1 MMNPKNSMKRL
12 HLLITLPLIVGLL
25 LVSCS
30 ITPPSQTTPLKVIA
44 IESFLADITQNIAGT
59 HIHVDTLIPLG
70 LDPHSFE
77 LTPQDAV
84 KLSESQMVIINGG
97 GFETWLQ
104 TFLQNTSDPLHIVD
118 ASAGLISRKPKSGE
132 SASDSSATGESDPH
146 YWLNPE
152 NVVRYVTNIR
162 DALVAMDPSNNGD
175 YQQNAQ
181 TYISQLIELDQWIL
195 NAVAQIPAENRIL
208 ITNHESL
215 GYFADRYG
223 FQIAGAVIPS
233 TSSDAMP
240 TAKQLA
246 NLVAV
251 IRTKHVKAI
260 FLETG
265 SNPDLAEQVARETG
279 ITIVN
284 TIYTHSLT
292 QQDGPAPTYLDMMKY
307 DVTTIVQVLQ

>member
-1 MMNPKNSMKRL
+1 MNHKILVKQQNV
-12 HLLITLPLIVGLL
+12 LITLPLIVCLL
-25 LVSCS
+25 LTSCS
-30 ITPPSQTTPLKVIA
+30 YSPSMQTSLIKVIA
-44 IESFLADITQNIAGT
+44 IESFLADITQNIAGNLI
-59 HIHVDTLIPLG
+59 HIDTLIPIG

-104 TFLQNTSDPLHIVD
+104 TFIQNTTDPLHIVD
-118 ASAGLISRKPKSGE
+118 ASAGLISRLPKSGE
-132 SASDSSATGESDPH
+132 AALDSSAAGDTDPH
-146 YWLNPE
+146 FWLNPE
-152 NVVRYVTNIR
+152 NVIQYVNNIR
-162 DALVAMDPSNNGD
+162 DALIEMDPANDSD
-175 YQQNAQ
+175 YRHNAQ
-181 TYISQLIELDQWIL
+181 TYIDQLTELDQWIL
-195 NAVAQIPAENRIL
+195 DAVAQIPAKNKIL
-208 ITNHESL
+208 VTNHESL

-246 NLVAV
+246 DLVAI
-251 IRTKHVKAI
+251 IRTKHIKAI

-265 SNPDLAEQVARETG
+265 SNPDLAEQVARETD

-292 QQDGPAPTYLDMMKY
+292 QQVGPAPTYIDMMKF
-307 DVTTIVQVLQ
+307 DVMTIVQVLQ

>member
-1 MMNPKNSMKRL
+1 M
-12 HLLITLPLIVGLL
+12 
-25 LVSCS
+25 
-30 ITPPSQTTPLKVIA
+30 IA
-44 IESFLADITQNIAGT
+44 IESYLADIAQNIAGT
-59 HIHVDTLIPLG
+59 YFHIDTLIPIG

-104 TFLQNTSDPLHIVD
+104 TFIQNTTDPLHIVD

-132 SASDSSATGESDPH
+132 TALDSSAAGDTDPH
-146 YWLNPE
+146 FWLNPE
-152 NVVRYVTNIR
+152 NVIRYVNNIR
-162 DALVAMDPSNNGD
+162 DALAEMDPANGSD
-175 YQQNAQ
+175 YRHNAQ
-181 TYISQLIELDQWIL
+181 TYIDQLTELDQWIFD
-195 NAVAQIPAENRIL
+195 AVSQIPTENKIL
-208 ITNHESL
+208 VTNHESL

-246 NLVAV
+246 DLVSI
-251 IRTKHVKAI
+251 IRTRRIKAI

-292 QQDGPAPTYLDMMKY
+292 QQDGPAPTYIDMMKF
-307 DVTTIVQVLQ
+307 DVMTIVQVLQ

>member
-1 MMNPKNSMKRL
+1 MNYMKRQNVL
-12 HLLITLPLIVGLL
+12 ITFLLIVCLILT
-25 LVSCS
+25 SCS
-30 ITPPSQTTPLKVIA
+30 NTPSSQTSTLKVIA
-44 IESFLADITQNIAGT
+44 IESYLADIAQNIAGT
-59 HIHVDTLIPLG
+59 HFHIDTLIPIG

-104 TFLQNTSDPLHIVD
+104 TFIQNTTDSLHIVD
-118 ASAGLISRKPKSGE
+118 ASAGLISRKSKSGE
-132 SASDSSATGESDPH
+132 TSLDSSAAGDTDPH
-146 YWLNPE
+146 FWLNPV
-152 NVVRYVTNIR
+152 NVIRYVNTIR
-162 DALVAMDPSNNGD
+162 DALAEMDPTNGSD
-175 YQQNAQ
+175 YRYKAQ
-181 TYISQLIELDQWIL
+181 TYIDQLTELDQWIL
-195 NAVAQIPAENRIL
+195 DAVAQIPTENKIL
-208 ITNHESL
+208 VTNHESL

-246 NLVAV
+246 DLVSI
-251 IRTKHVKAI
+251 IRTKGIKAI

-292 QQDGPAPTYLDMMKY
+292 QQDGPAPTYIDMMKF
-307 DVTTIVQVLQ
+307 DVMTIVQVLQ

>member
-1 MMNPKNSMKRL
+1 MSRNYRRPIIFYIIC
-12 HLLITLPLIVGLL
+12 LLIT
-25 LVSCS
+25 SCS
-30 ITPPSQTTPLKVIA
+30 ISQSSSSTTIKVIA
-44 IESFLADITQNIAGT
+44 IESFLADITQNIAGNQI
-59 HIHVDTLIPLG
+59 HIDTLIPIG

-84 KLSESQMVIINGG
+84 KISESRLVIINGG

-104 TFLQNTSDPLHIVD
+104 TFIQNTSDPLHIVN
-118 ASAGLISRKPKSGE
+118 ASAGLVSRKPKPGE
-132 SASDSSATGESDPH
+132 SAIEPLAPGDTDPH
-146 YWLNPE
+146 FWLNPQ
-152 NVVRYVTNIR
+152 NVVQYVKNIR
-162 DALVAMDPSNNGD
+162 DALIELDPANSGD

-181 TYISQLIELDQWIL
+181 TYIDKIVKLDQWIITQ
-195 NAVAQIPAENRIL
+195 VVQIPIENRIL
-208 ITNHESL
+208 VTNHESL

-246 NLVAV
+246 ELITI
-251 IRTKHVKAI
+251 IRTRHIKAI

-265 SNPDLAEQVARETG
+265 SNPDLAQQVARETG

-284 TIYTHSLT
+284 DIYTHSLT
-292 QQDGPAPTYLDMMKY
+292 LQDGPAPTYIEMLKY
-307 DVTTIVQVLQ
+307 DVMTIVRVLQ